1 MSKKKTRYNDLD
13 VISWITTGLIK
24 SIKENSSAFVAIKN
38 SESKQLIEKDNK
50 NNWVLTESGQKLQNY
65 YKQFVKA
72 ATFHIENANN
82 VNKTTLVKKSNYK
95 YEVIVN
101 EIHIGSLWYDFIH
114 KVWRNNKID
123 ETELTVK
130 GNASS
135 THEAVYQL
143 LKRMKIS

>member
-1 MSKKKTRYNDLD
+1 MNKKKKTKYNDLD
-13 VISWITTGLIK
+13 VISWVVTGLIK
-24 SIKENSSAFVAIKN
+24 SIKENSSAHVAIKN
-38 SESKQLIEKDNK
+38 SESKQLIEKDIK

-65 YKQFVKA
+65 YKQFIKA
-72 ATFHIENANN
+72 ATFKIENAN
-82 VNKTTLVKKSNYK
+82 KITLIKRSNYK
-95 YEVIVN
+95 YDVIAD